1 MKRLPLTLAVMLCA
15 MAASASEMAIP
26 DGALMNYRFDN
37 TVTDMVEGNMLMTY
51 DPETGSCTP
60 VDDPEYAKDGGLV
73 LDRYYAVEGDFSI
86 RLYQSQSIVVRMRTG
101 KQIDD
106 AGPLLRFGDAD
117 SGSTGG
123 KYLFEIDGDNII
135 VYGASSSKTES
146 FRYSMKLPKADK
158 SGYITYVVT
167 YSYGYCVVYA
177 GNKRCAFYAD
187 DGFKKSE
194 MDRLVLCPFKD
205 GVITDLAFYNK
216 RLTLQDVERIT
227 GQELKYDL
235 EIGDKDSAGN
245 NPGRIIWPIV
255 FIILNIWLAS
265 VAVKQRREMDEQGRH
280 YTFNGNPVIIL
291 ISAVGVL
298 CYIILMFRGGGF
310 AFFIGLIQ
318 LAVSIA
324 AYLLLAYRPVSQ
336 EEFHILEAEKARQR
350 EEGQKGMKPMDYIKE
365 LLVLLAGSAA
375 SLAGKTITKAGETMA
390 DSTRIEETYLNGTLV
405 KREKTLDIISLITPL
420 IGVAVAIGFVIALFF
435 MAVQIVVS
443 LMSFLPLYRYISN
456 RRKYKDF
463 DDGAPASAEGQ
474 PD

>member
-15 MAASASEMAIP
+15 MAASASEMSIP
-26 DGALMNYRFDN
+26 DGALLNYRFDN

-158 SGYITYVVT
+158 SGYIT
-167 YSYGYCVVYA
+167 
-177 GNKRCAFYAD
+177 D

-298 CYIILMFRGGGF
+298 CYIILMFRGGGV

-336 EEFHILEAEKARQR
+336 EEFRILEAEKARQR
-350 EEGQKGMKPMDYIKE
+350 EEGKKGMKPMDYIKE

-456 RRKYKDF
+456 HRKYKDF
-463 DDGAPASAEGQ
+463 NDVAPASAEGQ

>member
-86 RLYQSQSIVVRMRTG
+86 RLYQSQSIAVRMRTG

-106 AGPLLRFGDAD
+106 AGPLQRFGDAD
-117 SGSTGG
+117 S
-123 KYLFEIDGDNII
+123 
-135 VYGASSSKTES
+135 
-146 FRYSMKLPKADK
+146 
-158 SGYITYVVT
+158 
-167 YSYGYCVVYA
+167 
-177 GNKRCAFYAD
+177 
-187 DGFKKSE
+187 
-194 MDRLVLCPFKD
+194 
-205 GVITDLAFYNK
+205 
-216 RLTLQDVERIT
+216 
-227 GQELKYDL
+227 
-235 EIGDKDSAGN
+235 
-245 NPGRIIWPIV
+245 
-255 FIILNIWLAS
+255 IWLAS

-298 CYIILMFRGGGF
+298 CYIILMFRGGGV

-336 EEFHILEAEKARQR
+336 EEF
-350 EEGQKGMKPMDYIKE
+350 
-365 LLVLLAGSAA
+365 
-375 SLAGKTITKAGETMA
+375 
-390 DSTRIEETYLNGTLV
+390 RIPWPI
-405 KREKTLDIISLITPL
+405 RH
-420 IGVAVAIGFVIALFF
+420 
-435 MAVQIVVS
+435 VS
-443 LMSFLPLYRYISN
+443 
-456 RRKYKDF
+456 RRHT
-463 DDGAPASAEGQ
+463 
-474 PD
+474 